1 MDLSRLTGWL
11 RLISMQRSN
20 CWLDYPIWWHHHN
33 WGLRWRGR
41 SGGWIGHWQPATAI
55 AATTCH
61 HHQLIRAK
69 KGVFFPIFFFQ
80 QLVVPSP
87 VSHRGGVSF
96 WSWAEIRF
104 KLMHSSTTINIILN
118 LSFWCDKL
126 KLEMW
131 IQIRGWVN
139 LEHWFIARGFGRS
152 TCNFFKSLSF

>member
-1 MDLSRLTGWL
+1 MKGTVGRLNWPL
-11 RLISMQRSN
+11 AACNSN
-20 CWLDYPIWWHHHN
+20 SSHHMP
-33 WGLRWRGR
+33 
-41 SGGWIGHWQPATAI
+41 SSSAD
-55 AATTCH
+55 
-61 HHQLIRAK
+61 
-69 KGVFFPIFFFQ
+69 KGQKRRFFPNLFFQ

-139 LEHWFIARGFGRS
+139 LEHWFIAREYGRS
-152 TCNFFKSLSF
+152 TCNFFKSLSFQKLLHQIDMLNT